1 MQMCLNTDTH
11 LSQGHLS
18 NSCSEMER
26 VSEGE
31 GCHHRFPESRVWHI
45 PPPALLKTSPR
56 PPISEHIRKGLGF
69 SLRTILRAT
78 ARGFLSCLPVGSK
91 GCSVEVL
98 SGGTQWALPNE
109 WHWDKGPSVQSNQ
122 DLSRYLKADTES
134 GPPHPGGFESLLFHY
149 GWQFLHL
156 SSGMCSSLD

>member
-45 PPPALLKTSPR
+45 PPPALLKTSPW
-56 PPISEHIRKGLGF
+56 PPVSEHIRKGLGF

-78 ARGFLSCLPVGSK
+78 AQGFLSCLPVGSK

-134 GPPHPGGFESLLFHY
+134 GPLTLEGSNPCCFIMVGSFSICLLVCV
-149 GWQFLHL
+149 LH
-156 SSGMCSSLD
+156 